1 MPSVLRI
8 RDKDGNFISINAIK
22 GEDGKSAYEL
32 AVEGGYAGS
41 EEQFMQALASLGGEY
56 ALQTVDTS
64 DYDDHIANKNNPH
77 GVTAE
82 QVGALPAIGGVVKN
96 PVLGLGDGIGQVVGG
111 STYSALVALE
121 KNNGNNN
128 RMLRVINPDLTSYPL
143 SKAVQLNVVKDG
155 KETEYNLYGEH
166 NKPTASDVGAVAKG
180 GDTISNYIKVIAEA
194 SPCVYIDTNKSGSR
208 IIKNASNEVDDG
220 IYLLDFADKNSP
232 DDRLAL
238 RVCHKVAK
246 TSLADAV
253 GIIIVEN
260 ENGSYYRIFG
270 EHNKPT
276 KIYDGNGATQTVQVG
291 GTGNVAW
298 LVSSD
303 GLQGFVSANGFMGMN
318 SNGQVSNQN
327 TQYVTFENGV
337 LTLKN
342 GGLCNVAG
350 RTYTCRVL

>member
-1 MPSVLRI
+1 MPSVLKI

-41 EEQFMQALASLGGEY
+41 EEDFMRALASLGGEY

-64 DYDDHIANKNNPH
+64 DYDVHIANKNNPH

-82 QVGALPAIGGVVKN
+82 QVGALPAVGGVVKN
-96 PVLGLGDGIGQVVGG
+96 PVLGLGDGIGQVVG
-111 STYSALVALE
+111 SPTYSALVALE

-128 RMLRVINPDLTSYPL
+128 RMLRVINPDLTTYPL
-143 SKAVQLNVVKDG
+143 SKAAQLHVTKDG
-155 KETEYNLYGEH
+155 VQYEYNLYGEH
-166 NKPTASDVGAVAKG
+166 NKPTASDVGAVANSG
-180 GDTISNYIKVIAEA
+180 GTITGAIA
-194 SPCVYIDTNKSGSR
+194 IDKDTNWGQIVVYSPAGNYR
-208 IIKNASNEVDDG
+208 CFEADDG
-220 IYLLDFADKNSP
+220 RIRLDVRDEKATESRRFLDLYSNVGM
-232 DDRLAL
+232 DDLNNAL
-238 RVCHKVAK
+238 V
-246 TSLADAV
+246 LYQ
-253 GIIIVEN
+253 VEN
-260 ENGSYYRIFG
+260 GVSTVCPIFHKG
-270 EHNKPT
+270 NKPT
-276 KIYDGNGATQTVQVG
+276 VTYDGNGATQTVQVG
-291 GTGNVAW
+291 GIGNVAW

-318 SNGQVSNQN
+318 SNGQASNQN

-350 RTYTCRVL
+350 RTYTCSVL